1 MNNFKMMLFNG
12 LVLIGLG
19 LISYFNSPAA
29 ERSATALI
37 APIVGIILVF
47 LAFPTKNGNRTA
59 AHIGVVLT
67 VLVAIALIIPISRS
81 GSPYA
86 IAMCVISFIAV
97 IYYIKGFMAMKKAK
111 NEV

>member
-12 LVLIGLG
+12 LILIVLG
-19 LISYFNSPAA
+19 LISYFNSDVK
-29 ERSATALI
+29 SGTAMI
-37 APIVGIILVF
+37 APIAGVLLVI

-67 VLVAIALIIPISRS
+67 LLIAISLIVPIIRS
-81 GSPYA
+81 GSVYA

-97 IYYIKGFMAMKKAK
+97 AYYIKGFIDMKKAK
-111 NEV
+111 SVGQS